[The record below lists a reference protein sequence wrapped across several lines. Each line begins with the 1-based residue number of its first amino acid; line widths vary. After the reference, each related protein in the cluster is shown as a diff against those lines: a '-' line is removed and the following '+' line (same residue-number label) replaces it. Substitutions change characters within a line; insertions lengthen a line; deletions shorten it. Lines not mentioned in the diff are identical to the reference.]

1 MAEKK
6 LTRSSNKKIAGVC
19 AGLANYF
26 DMDPTV
32 VRVIYAI
39 LFLITG
45 LLPLIIVYIIL
56 CFAMPKE

>member
-56 CFAMPKE
+56 CFAMPQE